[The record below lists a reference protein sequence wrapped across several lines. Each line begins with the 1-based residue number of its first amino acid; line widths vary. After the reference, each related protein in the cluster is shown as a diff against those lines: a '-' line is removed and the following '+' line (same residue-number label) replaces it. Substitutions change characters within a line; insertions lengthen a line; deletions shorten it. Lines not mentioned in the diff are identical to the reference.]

1 MRRIRRTT
9 ALFACL
15 ASLTASAQVEIGVK
29 GGLNLTELHY
39 PYDDTDD
46 MENQAGF
53 FIGPMVKVGL
63 PKGFAVDGSILY
75 DQRSTKITPAIAG
88 GIIYPTTI
96 KQQQLVVP
104 INLRY
109 GKALSKTMEAYV
121 FAGPQIGINVGD
133 KTIYTCYADWNFT
146 KANISINM
154 GLGVTLL
161 RRWQV
166 SANYNLACSKSAS
179 LNINEHLG
187 GMWEKTVGNGKL
199 SAWQVSLGYYF

>member
-15 ASLTASAQVEIGVK
+15 ASLTASAQVELGVK

-109 GKALSKTMEAYV
+109 GKPLSKKMEAYV
-121 FAGPQIGINVGD
+121 FAGPQIGINVSD
-133 KTIYTCYADWNFT
+133 KTIQTCYADWNFT

>member
-1 MRRIRRTT
+1 M
-9 ALFACL
+9 
-15 ASLTASAQVEIGVK
+15 K

-39 PYDDTDD
+39 PYDDTED

-121 FAGPQIGINVGD
+121 FADPQIGINVGD
-133 KTIYTCYADWNFT
+133 KTIYTLKSARKIDNANFD
-146 KANISINM
+146 
-154 GLGVTLL
+154 
-161 RRWQV
+161 
-166 SANYNLACSKSAS
+166 SKSIS
-179 LNINEHLG
+179 L
-187 GMWEKTVGNGKL
+187 
-199 SAWQVSLGYYF
+199 